1 VVVGGIETIPF
12 FPTGEIAVSCA
23 SLRVKRP
30 FPCVETISMNLPL
43 FLHLLTRHVIFS
55 AYVASHLMEIETTIN
70 AHWECP
76 KGSKLP
82 VEVLCVVTVIKGRK
96 SKWRKADVSS

>member
-1 VVVGGIETIPF
+1 VVVGGIETIRF

-30 FPCVETISMNLPL
+30 FPCVETICMNLPL

-76 KGSKLP
+76 NGGK
-82 VEVLCVVTVIKGRK
+82 
-96 SKWRKADVSS
+96 